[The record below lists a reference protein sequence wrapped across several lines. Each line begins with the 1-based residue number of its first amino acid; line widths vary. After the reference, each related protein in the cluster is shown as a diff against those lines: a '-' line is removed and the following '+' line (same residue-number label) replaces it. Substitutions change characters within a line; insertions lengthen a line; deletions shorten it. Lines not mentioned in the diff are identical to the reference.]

1 MTPRVEYDKIFTLIF
16 TGKGFISKSMSNEHE
31 GHRSRLIAKIDKN
44 ALEEHEWLEL
54 LLFNA
59 LPRKNTNPLAH
70 KLLSAFGS
78 IENIFAAPIS
88 KLTAIDGI
96 GESIAAY
103 LKCIGKFY
111 EHYRPGEGI
120 AYPSHFETAAF
131 RDYVVKEYA
140 HRRVEVFDVYLL
152 NKHTNIIFRKRFEG
166 LSENAVSV
174 PACDIA
180 EAIALNKP
188 SGVILVH
195 NHPSASCKP
204 SKADDDTTKK
214 MVTLCSSHDVLL
226 CDHYV
231 VGYKKDV
238 YSYHAAG
245 EMAHI
250 SKEYSIN
257 AILENSERFAE
268 ATRRQ
273 REEAEAMRRSK
284 EAQEAR
290 LEKLK
295 RENEKMRGKIKE
307 DHILH
312 ALKGKSFYSSD
323 KELPF

>member
-1 MTPRVEYDKIFTLIF
+1 
-16 TGKGFISKSMSNEHE
+16 
-31 GHRSRLIAKIDKN
+31 
-44 ALEEHEWLEL
+44 
-54 LLFNA
+54 
-59 LPRKNTNPLAH
+59 
-70 KLLSAFGS
+70 
-78 IENIFAAPIS
+78 
-88 KLTAIDGI
+88 
-96 GESIAAY
+96 
-103 LKCIGKFY
+103 
-111 EHYRPGEGI
+111 
-120 AYPSHFETAAF
+120 
-131 RDYVVKEYA
+131 
-140 HRRVEVFDVYLL
+140 
-152 NKHTNIIFRKRFEG
+152 
-166 LSENAVSV
+166 
-174 PACDIA
+174 
-180 EAIALNKP
+180 
-188 SGVILVH
+188 
-195 NHPSASCKP
+195 
-204 SKADDDTTKK
+204 

-273 REEAEAMRRSK
+273 REEAEAMRRR
-284 EAQEAR
+284 QETEEKR